1 MFHFDVNVLVLF
13 VLMSVTIVAVYKA
26 FTGWGHPSAPSQTN

>member
-1 MFHFDVNVLVLF
+1 VFHIDAIVLVLLI
-13 VLMSVTIVAVYKA
+13 LMSAMAVVYKA